1 VVLQLLFSIDGSK
14 AAIIFYGTNIDLI
27 EGGTNIIGTST
38 NRANVSGT
46 NVGGPIVAA
55 SS

>member
-1 VVLQLLFSIDGSK
+1 VQFSLG
-14 AAIIFYGTNIDLI
+14 GTNIDLI
-27 EGGTNIIGTST
+27 EGGTNICRTNVIRTST

-46 NVGGPIVAA
+46 NVGGTIVAA